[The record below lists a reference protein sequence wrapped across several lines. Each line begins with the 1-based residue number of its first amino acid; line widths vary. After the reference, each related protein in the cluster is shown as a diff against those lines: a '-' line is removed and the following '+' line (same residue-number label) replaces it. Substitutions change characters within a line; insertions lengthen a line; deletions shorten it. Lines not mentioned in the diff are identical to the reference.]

1 MRLRCFHLSPAAEAV
16 PDRLIFVIP
25 EMDRVV
31 DPAFL
36 ARVSEVS
43 MEQVRAMRAE
53 CTDLE
58 NGASYIRRLAQ
69 GWLDLLSEESKRRS
83 EGGGGSLSE
92 LVEGLANMMSEG
104 VRAPGSGRV
113 DQQLE
118 PPDHVVEPLTDVL
131 DAVIGPSV
139 VAGIAELT
147 DAELADALN
156 GIQNFEEQLSSSR
169 RALHGAIDSLNH
181 ELARRIAAGDAPAR
195 PA

>member
-1 MRLRCFHLSPAAEAV
+1 
-16 PDRLIFVIP
+16 
-25 EMDRVV
+25 MDRVV
-31 DPAFL
+31 DPGLLFCG
-36 ARVSEVS
+36 SEAS

-58 NGASYIRRLAQ
+58 NGASYNRHLPQ
-69 GWLDLLSEESKRRS
+69 GWLDLLSEKSKPRS
-83 EGGGGSLSE
+83 EGGGGSRSE

-118 PPDHVVEPLTDVL
+118 PPDHVVRPLTDVL

-139 VAGIAELT
+139 VAGIAELP
-147 DAELADALN
+147 DAELADALG

-169 RALHGAIDSLNH
+169 LALHSAIDSLNH
-181 ELARRIAAGDAPAR
+181 EFARRIAADHVPAR
-195 PA
+195 PAEAKHVGMSVMVQRLTRL